1 MSGSPRV
8 SRDSPWGLRRLL
20 YLTLSASALFAVTS
34 SAQTT
39 KHKPGYC
46 AIRGECGQRGWF
58 GKPLPCP
65 DNGPAEKPDPDLRND
80 LVDFC
85 GQKWADS
92 LVCCTAD
99 QFETMK
105 GNLDVV
111 QQILSP
117 CPACKANF
125 FNLVCTMTCS
135 PNQSQFLNI
144 TKIEKIDGKGKDV
157 VSELSYYVDPAYGNG
172 FFDSCKNVKFSQT
185 GGSVM
190 EFIGGNAKN
199 WTAFLK
205 FLGDTKPIGSPFQID
220 YDLTD
225 ESPTP
230 PKPIVAMNDPIIK
243 CNDPDPKYA
252 CSCLDCAEACPK
264 LPAWEDEKS
273 CHVGIIPCLSFS
285 VIIIYAV
292 FLSAIMLCY
301 GYFFTKSYTQRYQR
315 LRLLHDE
322 GPSDDEDEGDI
333 LAPAGFTDHPASEYP
348 LNVWLDNAFQKLGWG
363 CAEYPGLTI
372 GTSIILVV
380 LMSLGWLNFHVERD
394 PVKLWVSP
402 TSETA
407 IQKNFFDEN
416 FGPFWRIEQ
425 AFLVNDTT
433 GQPGPI
439 LSYDTLRWWFNV
451 ESTVRRLKSLD
462 EGVTLTDIC
471 FNPTGNGCAIQSIS
485 GWFDERPDLMTPA
498 GWASHVKECASNPS
512 SCLPDMGQPLD
523 PEVILGGFQNT
534 DEILNAAS
542 IMVSWVVNNHPE
554 GTPEVKRTMD
564 WEEALKRY
572 LLDVQAEAR
581 DRGLRL
587 SFNTEISLEQE
598 LNNSANTDAKIVV
611 ISYIFMFIYASIAL
625 GSTGFSLP
633 KLLGNPSRAFV
644 DSKFTLGVAGI
655 VIVLMSVSASVGL
668 FSALGVKVT
677 LIIAEVIPFLVLAIG
692 VDNIFLIT
700 HEFDRANISHP
711 DRFVHE
717 RISKALGRM
726 GPSILL
732 SAFTET
738 AAFALGAVVAM
749 PAVRNFAIYAAGA
762 VVINA
767 LLQVTMFVSV
777 LALNQQRQEN
787 NRFDCIPCVV
797 APGGPIRQY
806 TGEEESYLQK
816 FIRKTYAPKLL
827 NKYVKG
833 TVVVVFLGLFAA
845 GIGLMPEIELGLD
858 QRNALPDGSYT
869 IDYFND
875 LYDYFGAGPPV
886 FFVTKE
892 YNVTN
897 RAEQKAL
904 CGRFTTCNK
913 FSLGNILEQE
923 RKRQDTSYLVKP
935 AANWLDDYFQWLD
948 PRQEACC
955 GIEKDTGFG
964 CNPQTGSGCEV
975 CFADRTPPWS
985 QTLSGM
991 PEGDEFLKYLTLWLD
1006 SPVGEDCVY
1015 GGQAQYKHAVNP
1027 DYDRKT
1033 IKASHFRTAH
1043 TKLASQ
1049 KDFIESFKAARRIAA
1064 AIGENIGAEVFPY
1077 SVFYIFFDQYITIVS
1092 LTQKLLAGAIL
1103 ATFIISSVLLGSFMT
1118 GLAVSIT
1125 VTMIVV
1131 DIIGIMALWGV
1142 SLNAV
1147 TLVNLVICVGIGVEF
1162 CAHIARAF
1170 MFPSRTL
1177 LEKAKKLSGKDC
1189 RAWVAM
1195 VNVGGSVFSGI
1206 TITKLLGV
1214 TVLAFT
1220 KSKIFEIYYFRI
1232 WLALVVVAATH
1243 ALIFLPVLLTLIGG
1257 NGYLD
1262 SDDDLG
1268 LEADLASRQFH
1279 NTRNPA
1285 ENFED
1290 YSDEES

>member
-1 MSGSPRV
+1 MSGS
-8 SRDSPWGLRRLL
+8 SRASRGSLGGLRRLL
-20 YLTLSASALFAVTS
+20 YLTLSTSLLFAATTS
-34 SAQTT
+34 AEPT
-39 KHKPGYC
+39 KRHEAGYC
-46 AIRGECGQRGWF
+46 AIRDECGQKGWF

-65 DNGPAEKPDPDLRND
+65 DNGKAKEPTAALRKD

-85 GQKWADS
+85 GQKWAEGA
-92 LVCCTAD
+92 VCCTAT
-99 QFETMK
+99 QLETMK

-111 QQILSP
+111 QQLLAP

-135 PNQSQFLNI
+135 PDQSQFLNV
-144 TKIEKIDGKGKDV
+144 TKTETISEKEV
-157 VSELSYYVDPAYGNG
+157 VSELSYFVDPAYGSG

-185 GGSVM
+185 GGLVM
-190 EFIGGNAKN
+190 EFIGGNAKE

-205 FLGDTKPIGSPFQID
+205 FLGDEKPIGSPFQIN

-225 ESPTP
+225 KNPNAPE
-230 PKPIVAMNDPIIK
+230 PIVAMNDPIIK
-243 CNDPDPKYA
+243 CNDPNPAYS
-252 CSCLDCAEACPK
+252 CSCLDCVEACPT
-264 LPAWEDEKS
+264 LPEWEDEKA

-292 FLSAIMLCY
+292 FLTAILLCY
-301 GYFFTKSYTQRYQR
+301 GYFFTKSYNHRYQR
-315 LRLLHDE
+315 LRLLHDD

-333 LAPAGFTDHPASEYP
+333 LAPAAFDDDHPPSEYP

-363 CAEYPGLTI
+363 CATYPGLTI
-372 GTSIILVV
+372 GTSILVVV
-380 LMSLGWLNFHVERD
+380 LMSLGWLNFQVETD

-402 TSETA
+402 TSETNL
-407 IQKNFFDEN
+407 QKNFFDDN

-433 GQPGPI
+433 GQPGPV
-439 LSYDTLRWWFNV
+439 LSYDTLKWWFNV
-451 ESTVRRLKSLD
+451 ESTVRRMKSFED
-462 EGVTLTDIC
+462 GVTLPDIC

-485 GWFDERPDLMTPA
+485 GWFDERPDLLNPA
-498 GWASHVKECASNPS
+498 DWAGHIKDCAGTPS
-512 SCLPDMGQPLD
+512 SCLPNMGQPLD
-523 PEVILGGFQNT
+523 PEVVLGGFNGA
-534 DEILNAAS
+534 DDVLNAAS
-542 IMVSWVVNNHPE
+542 IMVSWVVNNHPG
-554 GTPEVKRTMD
+554 GTPEVKRAMN
-564 WEEALKRY
+564 WEESLKRY
-572 LLDVQAEAR
+572 LLDVQADAR

-598 LNNSANTDAKIVV
+598 LNNSANTDAKIIV
-611 ISYIFMFIYASIAL
+611 ISYIFMFIYASFAL
-625 GSTGFSLP
+625 GSTGFSLS

-668 FSALGVKVT
+668 FSAMGVKVT

-700 HEFDRANISHP
+700 HEFERANMSHP
-711 DRFVHE
+711 DRYVE
-717 RISKALGRM
+717 DRISKALGRM

-732 SAFTET
+732 SALTET
-738 AAFALGAVVAM
+738 MAFALGAVVAM

-762 VVINA
+762 VIINA
-767 LLQVTMFVSV
+767 ILQVTMFVSV

-787 NRFDCIPCVV
+787 NRFDCFPCVV

-816 FIRKTYAPKLL
+816 FIRKTYAPRLL
-827 NKYVKG
+827 NKYVK
-833 TVVVVFLGLFAA
+833 TAVCVVFLGIFAGA
-845 GIGLMPEIELGLD
+845 IGLMPEIELGLD

-892 YNVTN
+892 YNVTRLEEQ
-897 RAEQKAL
+897 RAV
-904 CGRFTTCNK
+904 CGRFTTCNQ
-913 FSLGNILEQE
+913 FSLGNVLEQE
-923 RKRQDTSYLVKP
+923 RKRSEVSYIAKP
-935 AANWLDDYFQWLD
+935 VANWMDDYFQWLD
-948 PRQEACC
+948 PRQESCC
-955 GIEKDTGFG
+955 GIDRETGFRCDPG
-964 CNPQTGSGCEV
+964 NFKCQV
-975 CFADRTPPWS
+975 CFADRTPAWN
-985 QTLSGM
+985 QTLYGM
-991 PEGDEFLKYLTLWLD
+991 PEGDEFLKYLDLWLD

-1015 GGQAQYKHAVNP
+1015 GGKAQYKHAVNP
-1027 DYDRKT
+1027 DYDAKT
-1033 IKASHFRTAH
+1033 IRASHFRTSH

-1049 KDFIESFKAARRIAA
+1049 KDFIASFSAARRIAA

-1077 SVFYIFFDQYITIVS
+1077 SSFYIFFDQYTTIVE

-1103 ATFIISSVLLGSFMT
+1103 SVFIISSVLLGSFMT

-1131 DIIGIMALWGV
+1131 DVIGVMALWGV

-1170 MFPSRTL
+1170 MFPSRSL
-1177 LEKAKKLSGKDC
+1177 LEKAKKLNGKNC

-1232 WLALVVVAATH
+1232 WLALVLVAASH
-1243 ALIFLPVLLTLIGG
+1243 ALIFLPVLLTLMGG

-1262 SDDDLG
+1262 SDEDVG
-1268 LEADLASRQFH
+1268 LEENLASRQY
-1279 NTRNPA
+1279 TRNFMPD
-1285 ENFED
+1285 NFED

>member
-1 MSGSPRV
+1 MGGSFRA
-8 SRDSPWGLRRLL
+8 SRGPPGGLRRLI
-20 YLTLSASALFAVTS
+20 YLTLSTALLFTS
-34 SAQTT
+34 ISAQVT
-39 KHKPGYC
+39 KKHEAGYC
-46 AIRGECGQRGWF
+46 ALRGECGSKGFW

-65 DNGPAEKPDPDLRND
+65 DNGPAKVPSTTFQKDLA
-80 LVDFC
+80 DFC
-85 GQKWADS
+85 GQKWAEGP
-92 LVCCTAD
+92 VCCTED
-99 QFETMK
+99 QLESMK

-111 QQILSP
+111 QQMLAP

-135 PNQSQFLNI
+135 PNQSQFVNI
-144 TKIEKIDGKGKDV
+144 TKTETLPNGNDAV
-157 VSELSYYVDPAYGNG
+157 REMSYYVDPSYGQG

-185 GGSVM
+185 GGPVM
-190 EFIGGNAKN
+190 DFIGGKAQN

-205 FLGDTKPIGSPFQID
+205 FLGDEKPIGSPFQIN
-220 YDLTD
+220 YDLSD
-225 ESPTP
+225 ENPTP
-230 PKPIVAMNDPIIK
+230 PEPIVAMHDEIIK
-243 CNDPDPKYA
+243 CNDPDPAYA
-252 CSCLDCAEACPK
+252 CSCLDCVETCPK
-264 LPAWEDEKS
+264 LPEWEETKV
-273 CHVGIIPCLSFS
+273 CRVGVIPCLSFS

-292 FLSAIMLCY
+292 FLTAILLCY
-301 GYFFTKSYTQRYQR
+301 GYFFTRSYTQGYQR
-315 LRLLHDE
+315 LRLLHDD

-333 LAPAGFTDHPASEYP
+333 LQPAGFSDHPASEYP
-348 LNVWLDNAFQKLGWG
+348 LNVWLDNAFQKLGRG
-363 CAEYPGLTI
+363 CATYPGLTI
-372 GTSIILVV
+372 GTSILVV
-380 LMSLGWLNFHVERD
+380 FLMSLGWLRFQVETD

-407 IQKNFFDEN
+407 LQKNFFDEN

-433 GQPGPI
+433 GQPGPV
-439 LSYDTLRWWFNV
+439 LSYDTLKWWFNV
-451 ESTVRRLKSLD
+451 EATVKRMKSLD
-462 EGVTLTDIC
+462 EGVTLPEIC
-471 FNPTGNGCAIQSIS
+471 FNPTGQGCAIQSIS
-485 GWFDERPDLMTPA
+485 GWFDEQPSKLNPTDWK
-498 GWASHVKECASNPS
+498 GHVKSCAANPS
-512 SCLPDMGQPLD
+512 SCLPAMGQPLD
-523 PEVILGGFQNT
+523 PEVVLGGYQGT
-534 DEILNAAS
+534 DDVLNAAS
-542 IMVSWVVNNHPE
+542 ILVSWVVNNHQE
-554 GTPEVKRTMD
+554 GTPEVKTAMD
-564 WEEALKRY
+564 WEESLKRY
-572 LLDVQAEAR
+572 LFDVQAEAK

-611 ISYIFMFIYASIAL
+611 ISYICMFIYASFAL

-633 KLLGNPSRAFV
+633 KLLGNPARAFV
-644 DSKFTLGVAGI
+644 DSKFTLGVVGI

-668 FSALGVKVT
+668 FSAMGVKVT

-700 HEFDRANISHP
+700 HEFERANTSHP
-711 DRFVHE
+711 DRFVE
-717 RISKALGRM
+717 DRISKALGRM
-726 GPSILL
+726 GPSIML
-732 SAFTET
+732 SALTET
-738 AAFALGAVVAM
+738 MAFSLGAVVAM

-762 VVINA
+762 VLINA
-767 LLQVTMFVSV
+767 ILQITMFVSV
-777 LALNQQRQEN
+777 LSLNQKRQEN
-787 NRFDCIPCVV
+787 NRFDCFPCVV

-827 NKYVKG
+827 NKYVKV
-833 TVVVVFLGLFAA
+833 TVVVIFLGFFAA

-875 LYDYFGAGPPV
+875 LYDYFGVGPPV

-892 YNVTN
+892 FNITH
-897 RAEQKAL
+897 RAEQRAV
-904 CGRFTTCNK
+904 CGRFTTCNQ

-923 RKRQDTSYLVKP
+923 RKRSEISYIAKP

-955 GIEKDTGFG
+955 GIKKNGARCD
-964 CNPQTGSGCEV
+964 PQGPFCDV
-975 CFADRTPPWS
+975 CFADRTPPWN
-985 QTLSGM
+985 QTLYGM
-991 PEGDEFLKYLTLWLD
+991 PEGDEFLKYLELWLD

-1015 GGQAQYKHAVNP
+1015 GGKAQYKHAVNP
-1027 DYDRKT
+1027 DYDRTT
-1033 IKASHFRTAH
+1033 IKASHFRAAH

-1049 KDFIESFKAARRIAA
+1049 KDFIESFSAARRIAK
-1064 AIGENIGAEVFPY
+1064 AISDETGAEVFPY
-1077 SVFYIFFDQYITIVS
+1077 SLFYIFFDQYVTIVG
-1092 LTQKLLAGAIL
+1092 LTQKLLAGAIM
-1103 ATFIISSVLLGSFMT
+1103 ATFFITSVLLGSFLT
-1118 GLAVSIT
+1118 GFAVSIT

-1131 DIIGIMALWGV
+1131 DVIGVMALWGV

-1170 MFPSRTL
+1170 MFPSRSL
-1177 LEKAKKLSGKDC
+1177 LEKSKKLSGKNC

-1232 WLALVVVAATH
+1232 WLALVIVAATH
-1243 ALIFLPVLLTLIGG
+1243 ALIFLPVLLTFIGG
-1257 NGYLD
+1257 SGYLD
-1262 SDDDLG
+1262 SDEDLG
-1268 LEADLASRQFH
+1268 LEEDLASRQY
-1279 NTRNPA
+1279 TRNFMPD
-1285 ENFED
+1285 NFED
-1290 YSDEES
+1290 DSDEDS

>member
-1 MSGSPRV
+1 MSGSSRV
-8 SRDSPWGLRRLL
+8 SRGSPGGLRHLL
-20 YLTLSASALFAVTS
+20 YFALSSFLLFSSTL
-34 SAQTT
+34 AQTT
-39 KHKPGYC
+39 KHEAGFC

-65 DNGPAEKPDPDLRND
+65 DNGPATEPKAKLRKD

-85 GQKWADS
+85 GQKWAEGA
-92 LVCCTAD
+92 VCCTLD
-99 QFETMK
+99 QLETMK
-105 GNLDVV
+105 SNLEVV
-111 QQILSP
+111 QQILAP

-135 PNQSQFLNI
+135 PNQSQFLNV
-144 TKIEKIDGKGKDV
+144 TKTETISGADV
-157 VSELSYYVDPAYGNG
+157 VSELSYYVNPAYGRG

-199 WTAFLK
+199 WSAFLK
-205 FLGDTKPIGSPFQID
+205 FLGDEKPIGSPFQIN
-220 YDLTD
+220 YVLND
-225 ESPTP
+225 ESPKP
-230 PKPIVAMNDPIIK
+230 PKPIVPMNDPIIE
-243 CNDPDPKYA
+243 CWDPNPAYS
-252 CSCLDCAEACPK
+252 CSCLDCVEACPQ
-264 LPAWEDEKS
+264 LPPWEDEKL
-273 CHVGIIPCLSFS
+273 CHVGIVPCLSFA
-285 VIIIYAV
+285 VIIVYAV
-292 FLSAIMLCY
+292 FLTGIILCY
-301 GYFFTKSYTQRYQR
+301 GYFFTKTYTHRYQR
-315 LRLLHDE
+315 LRLLHDD

-333 LAPAGFTDHPASEYP
+333 LAPAGFTDHPAEEYP
-348 LNVWLDNAFQKLGWG
+348 LNVWLDNAFQKLGRG
-363 CAEYPGLTI
+363 CARYPGLTI
-372 GTSIILVV
+372 GSSIIVIV
-380 LMSLGWLNFHVERD
+380 LMSLGWTRFQVERD

-407 IQKNFFDEN
+407 LQKNYFDEN

-433 GQPGPI
+433 GQPGPV
-439 LSYDTLRWWFNV
+439 LSYDTLKWWFNV
-451 ESTVRRLKSLD
+451 ESTVRRMKSME
-462 EGVTLTDIC
+462 EGVTLADIC

-485 GWFDERPDLMTPA
+485 GWFDEQPDLLNPTD
-498 GWASHVKECASNPS
+498 WASHIKECAGTPS
-512 SCLPDMGQPLD
+512 SCLPNMGQPLD
-523 PEVILGGFQNT
+523 PEVVLGGFQST
-534 DEILNAAS
+534 DDALNVPA

-554 GTPEVKRTMD
+554 GSKEVKRAMD
-564 WEEALKRY
+564 WEESLKRY

-581 DRGLRL
+581 GRGLRL
-587 SFNTEISLEQE
+587 SFNTEVSLEQE

-611 ISYIFMFIYASIAL
+611 ISYICMFIYASLAL

-668 FSALGVKVT
+668 FSAMGVKVT

-700 HEFDRANISHP
+700 HEFERANTSHP
-711 DRFVHE
+711 DRSVE
-717 RISKALGRM
+717 DRISKALGRM

-732 SAFTET
+732 SALTET
-738 AAFALGAVVAM
+738 MAFALGAVVAM

-762 VVINA
+762 VLINA
-767 LLQVTMFVSV
+767 VLQVTMFVSV
-777 LALNQQRQEN
+777 LSLNQQRQEL
-787 NRFDCIPCVV
+787 NRFDCFPCVV
-797 APGGPIRQY
+797 APGGPIRQSN
-806 TGEEESYLQK
+806 GEEESYLQK

-827 NKYVKG
+827 NKYVKV
-833 TVVVVFLGLFAA
+833 TVIVIFLGFFAA

-875 LYDYFGAGPPV
+875 LYDYFGVGPPV
-886 FFVTKE
+886 FFVTKDL
-892 YNVTN
+892 NITDRV
-897 RAEQKAL
+897 AQKAI
-904 CGRFTTCNK
+904 CGRFTTCNQ

-923 RKRQDTSYLVKP
+923 RKRQETSYIAKP

-955 GIEKDTGFG
+955 SIDKSTGFS
-964 CNPQTGSGCEV
+964 CEPGSTGCEI
-975 CFADRTPPWS
+975 CFEDRTPAWN
-985 QTLSGM
+985 QTLYGM
-991 PEGDEFLKYLTLWLD
+991 PEGKEFMKYLDLWLD
-1006 SPVGEDCVY
+1006 SPVGQDCVY
-1015 GGQAQYKHAVNP
+1015 GGAAQYKHAVNP
-1027 DYDRKT
+1027 DYETNT
-1033 IKASHFRTAH
+1033 IKASHFRSSH

-1049 KDFIESFKAARRIAA
+1049 KDFIESFSAARRIAA
-1064 AIGENIGAEVFPY
+1064 AIGKRINAEVFPY
-1077 SVFYIFFDQYITIVS
+1077 SMFYIFFDQYTTIVK
-1092 LTQKLLAGAIL
+1092 LTETLIAGAIL
-1103 ATFIISSVLLGSFMT
+1103 ATFIISSILLGSFMT
-1118 GLAVSIT
+1118 GLAVSVT

-1177 LEKAKKLSGKDC
+1177 LEKGKKLTGKNL
-1189 RAWVAM
+1189 RSWVAM

-1206 TITKLLGV
+1206 TITKLIGV

-1232 WLALVVVAATH
+1232 WLALVIVAATH
-1243 ALIFLPVLLTLIGG
+1243 ALIFLPVLLTVMGG
-1257 NGYLD
+1257 GGYLD
-1262 SDDDLG
+1262 SDEDLG
-1268 LEADLASRQFH
+1268 LEEDLASRQYQRHFRG
-1279 NTRNPA
+1279 T
-1285 ENFED
+1285 FEES
-1290 YSDEES
+1290 SDEES